1 MSKGQCTSCGDV
13 VESKHRHDFVRCK
26 CGKSFLDGGDE
37 YSRYGG
43 YIVPI
48 TESYEEPMTAEEFF
62 AYLDDL
68 DKEADWLD
76 SPEEVER
83 PDE

>member
-26 CGKSFLDGGDE
+26 CGESFLDGGDE

-43 YIVPI
+43 SIAPI
-48 TESYEEPMTAEEFF
+48 SESYGELMTAEEFF
-62 AYLDDL
+62 SYLDKL
-68 DKEADWLD
+68 DEEERNKET
-76 SPEEVER
+76 P
-83 PDE
+83 